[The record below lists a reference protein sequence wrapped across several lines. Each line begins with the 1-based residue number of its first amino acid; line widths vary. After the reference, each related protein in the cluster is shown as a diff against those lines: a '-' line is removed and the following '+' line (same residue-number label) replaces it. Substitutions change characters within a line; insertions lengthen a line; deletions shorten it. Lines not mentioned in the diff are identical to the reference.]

1 MWLAYWCGKVGMW
14 LSFEANLTSGNSTNA
29 RVLLKT
35 HNLNIWCHSSCRAI
49 VYCGIFWAHFCP
61 HNVKIFRSL
70 SGIIFCCY
78 GTRWAHKH
86 KRQIA
91 SEKQCAPSAKI
102 SNHLLHSPNCRIYM
116 LCALTSLSYFPALE
130 PIAKKYLFQFCT
142 SSYLSSS
149 ARCNKSSS
157 LGSLGSINFN
167 SGVWAPAA
175 LCVAYIYKRTRT
187 FNPFGPAGVITRRA
201 STSFHP
207 SLAA

>member
-1 MWLAYWCGKVGMW
+1 MRLKPASNYKFKGRIKYKMWLAYWCGKVGMW

-102 SNHLLHSPNCRIYM
+102 SNHLLHSPNCRIYNVVRFD
-116 LCALTSLSYFPALE
+116 LSLIFSCTWTHCKKVLI
-130 PIAKKYLFQFCT
+130 PILYVFLSLVECT
-142 SSYLSSS
+142 LQ
-149 ARCNKSSS
+149 
-157 LGSLGSINFN
+157 
-167 SGVWAPAA
+167 
-175 LCVAYIYKRTRT
+175 
-187 FNPFGPAGVITRRA
+187 
-201 STSFHP
+201 
-207 SLAA
+207 